1 MIKRLTLSLLS
12 IIALWLFF
20 AHPRVTAN
28 SGEIGRSLF
37 ERHGTAIPLSPS
49 SGQNVVTVT
58 TVAELAAAVNQ
69 ANSQGGSMT
78 IRLADGT
85 YTLND
90 TLYINAPNVILTSVS
105 GIRENVII
113 EGDAMSGSANVGNV
127 LRIAAANV
135 QIANLTLQKS
145 RWHLIQVAGETNAD
159 HFVASN
165 VIFRDA
171 YEQMLKVSY
180 NPADTI
186 TSADHGLVENS
197 LFEYTAGI
205 GPQYYIGGIDAHQA
219 HNWIVRNNT
228 FKDIASPDTAVAEH
242 AVHFWSNSSGTIVE
256 NNVIIDSDRG
266 IGFGL
271 TAGRG
276 HSGGIIR
283 NNMIYHSDNAD
294 PFADTGIALWHSHGT
309 LVYNNTVYLAHNFPW
324 AIEYRF
330 PETINISIVNN
341 LTNKPVQKRDGA
353 TGTIENNVT
362 TAESGWFANVIQ
374 GDLHL
379 VDNLSTRTH
388 VIDQGVSLA
397 EVTADIDGDSRPQGS
412 AYDIGADEVAGPTA
426 TLTADPASITAGQS
440 STLTWSASDAASC
453 TGTGF
458 NTGGAA
464 SGSVMVTPA
473 GTTTYAIACEGAVDS
488 ATVSVMTHFLML
500 PSIMRP

>member
-1 MIKRLTLSLLS
+1 MIKQLTLFLIS
-12 IIALWLFF
+12 IIALWLLL
-20 AHPRVTAN
+20 AYLPTTAG
-28 SGEIGRSLF
+28 SSEIGRPF
-37 ERHGTAIPLSPS
+37 YQPPDTAIPLSPFA
-49 SGQNVVTVT
+49 GQNVVTVT
-58 TVAELAAAVNQ
+58 TVAELESAVSQ
-69 ANSQGGSMT
+69 ANSQGGNMT
-78 IRLADGT
+78 IRIADGT

-113 EGDAMSGSANVGNV
+113 EGDAMSGSASVGNV
-127 LRIAAANV
+127 VRIAAANV
-135 QIANLTLQKS
+135 QITNLTLQKS

-180 NPADTI
+180 NPADPT
-186 TSADHGLVENS
+186 TSADYGLVENS

-219 HNWIVRNNT
+219 HNWIVRNNI

-294 PFADTGIALWHSHGT
+294 PFADTGIALWHSHDT
-309 LVYNNTVYLAHNFPW
+309 LVVNNTVVLDHNFSW

-330 PETINISIVNN
+330 PDTTNISIVNN
-341 LTNKPVQKRDGA
+341 LTNKPIQKRDGA
-353 TGTIENNVT
+353 AGTIENNVT
-362 TAESGWFANVIQ
+362 TAEPGWFVNVTQ

-379 VDNLSTRTH
+379 VDHLTTRTS
-388 VIDQGVSLA
+388 VIDQGVALA

-426 TLTADPASITAGQS
+426 TLTADPAAITQGQS
-440 STLTWSASDAASC
+440 STLTWSASDATSC
-453 TGTGF
+453 TGSGF
-458 NTGGAA
+458 NTGGAP
-464 SGSVMVTPA
+464 SGSVIVTPA
-473 GTTTYAIACEGAVDS
+473 STTTYAIACEGAADS

-500 PSIMRP
+500 PAITKP